1 MGFFR
6 NIVARAASWAGLP
19 VIVSRGGLSNTMGK
33 MEEVDDDLALKIS
46 TVWSCV
52 RLISDCF
59 STLPVHVKERV
70 DDRRR
75 ILRTDH
81 PVTRLLTK
89 PSPKMNGVSLREA
102 LMVSALLRGNA
113 YAFITARD
121 RHEYP
126 TRLDFVLPENVLA
139 VGG

>member
-1 MGFFR
+1 M
-6 NIVARAASWAGLP
+6 
-19 VIVSRGGLSNTMGK
+19 
-33 MEEVDDDLALKIS
+33 
-46 TVWSCV
+46 
-52 RLISDCF
+52 
-59 STLPVHVKERV
+59 
-70 DDRRR
+70 
-75 ILRTDH
+75 
-81 PVTRLLTK
+81 TRLLTK

-126 TRLDFVLPENVLA
+126 DAPGLRPAGERLA